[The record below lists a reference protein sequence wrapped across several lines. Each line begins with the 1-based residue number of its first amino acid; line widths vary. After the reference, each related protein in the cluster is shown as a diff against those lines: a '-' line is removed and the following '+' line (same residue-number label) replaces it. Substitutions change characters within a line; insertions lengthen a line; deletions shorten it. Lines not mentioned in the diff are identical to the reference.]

1 MILRVEYH
9 KGCGIAGKI
18 NKELGEVDEVL
29 EEGHLRA
36 GVMGPEVAVPVSYRV
51 TSL

>member
-1 MILRVEYH
+1 MTLCVEYH

-36 GVMGPEVAVPVSYRV
+36 GVMGPESVVSVSYCL
-51 TSL
+51 TLL